1 MKTDGVWYVMT
12 TGEERMP
19 RLSAV
24 SWDSPEGPHWKVLPK
39 TFLFFIGWTM
49 SGAGAWIR
57 VDSNN
62 YNDFRE
68 ILSAISC

>member
-1 MKTDGVWYVMT
+1 MKTDGVQCVMT
-12 TGEERMP
+12 AGEERMP

-24 SWDSPEGPHWKVLPK
+24 SWDSLEVPHSNNLPE
-39 TFLFFIGWTM
+39 TIIFIGWTM
-49 SGAGAWIR
+49 SDAGARIR

-68 ILSAISC
+68 ILSAINC